1 MNYVEDDGYPQWSHA
16 LRLLAMKPISSK
28 VYAMC
33 RVNDVKFMCQER
45 DNRVKTQNCGVM
57 VHGGDNDPD
66 YYGVLH
72 SVVELMYGERMKVY
86 LFKCRWFD
94 TRPENVRIDQYGYIS
109 VNTATSWYEE
119 DPFVLATSVKQV
131 FYLDDLMNRPPW
143 KVVNHVQARNV
154 YSAATLG
161 ENEDDEEVAAYQE
174 GNGIDIP
181 ESDTIRLNNVRP
193 GILVQN
199 SGAALLNVNPNDF
212 DEDSSDED
220 EERHLLPDFNYQT
233 ASDSSDD
240 SDSDYHP

>member
-94 TRPENVRIDQYGYIS
+94 TRPEKFASIS
-109 VNTATSWYEE
+109 
-119 DPFVLATSVKQV
+119 
-131 FYLDDLMNRPPW
+131 M
-143 KVVNHVQARNV
+143 
-154 YSAATLG
+154 
-161 ENEDDEEVAAYQE
+161 
-174 GNGIDIP
+174 
-181 ESDTIRLNNVRP
+181 DTFP
-193 GILVQN
+193 
-199 SGAALLNVNPNDF
+199 
-212 DEDSSDED
+212 
-220 EERHLLPDFNYQT
+220 
-233 ASDSSDD
+233 
-240 SDSDYHP
+240 